1 MSVFFA
7 VIVSYNPSTDHL
19 KKLVEKLIVQG
30 VTPCIVDNG
39 SCIKLARNI
48 ELILNVDKIFLKNNQ
63 GIATAQNTGI
73 EWAIERGAEYI
84 LFFDQDSSIPD
95 GYIQDLYNDYQYLT
109 KQGTKVGAI
118 GPRFIDERYNFYYK
132 TISVNKYGFRKKH
145 DVSNIVKPLP
155 STLLISSGSLISV
168 STLKDVGYMRDHY
181 FIDYVDTEWCLRA
194 EAKGYTNFVSSSAVM
209 KHTIGDDVL
218 QFKLFNVPV
227 HSAFRRYFRVRNA
240 FYMLRE
246 PHVPFLL
253 FVREITFNFIHQGIL
268 ICFEKNRLAYIKSYF
283 KGLKDGVF
291 TKGKEID

>member
-1 MSVFFA
+1 MNITA
-7 VIVSYNPSTDHL
+7 
-19 KKLVEKLIVQG
+19 LIVTFNPNCENVQNLLNQLIRQS
-30 VTPCIVDNG
+30 VNVVIVDNG
-39 SCIKLARNI
+39 SKGNEIDKIKSNSNI
-48 ELILNVDKIFLKNNQ
+48 EVICLKNNL
-63 GIATAQNTGI
+63 GIATAQNKGV
-73 EWAIERGAEYI
+73 EFAIQNGADYI

-95 GYIQDLYNDYQYLT
+95 GYIEDLYNDYQYLT

-240 FYMLRE
+240 FFMMRE
-246 PHVPFLL
+246 PHVPLIL
-253 FVREITFNFIHQGIL
+253 SLREIIFNFIHQMIL
-268 ICFEKNRLAYIKSYF
+268 ICFQDNKLDYMKSYI
-283 KGLKDGVF
+283 KGLKDGIMM
-291 TKGKEID
+291 GKRKDV

>member
-1 MSVFFA
+1 MKILA
-7 VIVSYNPSTDHL
+7 VIVTYNPNPLSL
-19 KKLVEKLIVQG
+19 NKLLHDLQKQSVEIV
-30 VTPCIVDNG
+30 VVDNN
-39 SCIKLARNI
+39 SSN
-48 ELILNVDKIFLKNNQ
+48 KIPYKDCFYLDENK
-63 GIATAQNTGI
+63 GIAFAQNL
-73 EWAIERGAEYI
+73 AIKYAQENYFEYI
-84 LFFDQDSSIPD
+84 VFFDQDSFIPD
-95 GYIQDLYNDYQYLT
+95 GYIKDLYNDYQYLT

-145 DVSNIVKPLP
+145 DISNIVKPLP

-240 FYMLRE
+240 FFMMRE
-246 PHVPFLL
+246 PHVPLIL
-253 FVREITFNFIHQGIL
+253 SLREIIFNFIHQMIL
-268 ICFEKNRLAYIKSYF
+268 ICFQGNKLDYMKSYI
-283 KGLKDGVF
+283 KGLKDGIMM
-291 TKGKEID
+291 GKRKDV

>member
-1 MSVFFA
+1 MNITA
-7 VIVSYNPSTDHL
+7 
-19 KKLVEKLIVQG
+19 LIVTFNPNCENVQNLLNQLIG
-30 VTPCIVDNG
+30 QSVNVVIVDNG
-39 SCIKLARNI
+39 SKGNEIDKIKSNSNI
-48 ELILNVDKIFLKNNQ
+48 EVICLKNNL
-63 GIATAQNTGI
+63 GIATAQNKGV
-73 EWAIERGAEYI
+73 EFAIQNGADYI

-95 GYIQDLYNDYQYLT
+95 GYIEDLYNDYQYLT
-109 KQGTKVGAI
+109 KQSTKVGAI

-132 TISVNKYGFRKKH
+132 TISVNKYGFRKKY

-240 FYMLRE
+240 FFMMRE
-246 PHVPFLL
+246 PHVPLIL
-253 FVREITFNFIHQGIL
+253 SLREIIFNFIHQMIL
-268 ICFEKNRLAYIKSYF
+268 ICFQDNKLDYMKSYI
-283 KGLKDGVF
+283 KGLKDGIMM
-291 TKGKEID
+291 GKRKDV